1 VTCSHK
7 GTTTISCLVDRT
19 VVVLVFLDVF
29 LYARLEPN
37 HRALDEE
44 DLCIRFVE
52 DSLLIV
58 PFTAFNKHTKNVD
71 TIFRRRRVIF
81 LDNFE
86 VEDQLINC
94 NLVFSGEVLNSTC
107 QETLNKIKLI
117 NPVEGWDT
125 IIDPILEEL

>member
-1 VTCSHK
+1 MTCSHK
-7 GTTTISCLVDRT
+7 GTTTISCFVDRT

-107 QETLNKIKLI
+107 
-117 NPVEGWDT
+117 
-125 IIDPILEEL
+125 